1 MDNTYYLSS
10 KWEGR
15 ICRYVLTNVN
25 ILLAFIFVLA
35 TIGRLHLEVTIGK
48 LHMKVFD
55 SWFFLIL
62 LFFFGLNAN
71 AIDIKLMVDFAFL

>member
-15 ICRYVLTNVN
+15 ICRYVLTNVH

-35 TIGRLHLEVTIGK
+35 TIGRLHMEVTIGK
-48 LHMKVFD
+48 LHMKILD
-55 SWFFLIL
+55 SWFF
-62 LFFFGLNAN
+62 FFFFFWLNAS
-71 AIDIKLMVDFAFL
+71 AINIKLMVDFAFL